1 MNPQVI
7 DIACA
12 VHQAGGQA
20 LIVGG
25 YVRDRLLGIE
35 SKDIDIEVFGLDL
48 PALERL
54 LSRYGSIYTAGRSFG
69 VVRIKSLDIDFSL
82 PRRDHKVAPGHRG
95 FAVEF
100 DPGLDFSQAAR
111 RRDFTINSIGLDP
124 LTGEII
130 DPHDGRGD
138 LRTRTLRSTDSS
150 RFAED
155 PLRGLRAAQFIARFS
170 LAADA
175 ELLRLCASLD
185 LGELPPARV
194 GEEFRK
200 LLLLGHRPSQGLDF
214 LCRTDLLRF
223 FPEIAALKSV
233 PQDPEWHPEGDVW
246 THTLMVLDAASQLRN
261 ADKDSDLLLM
271 LGALCHDFGKPQTTV
286 EIDGRVR
293 SPGHDDAGV
302 EPTVEFLTRLNLPR
316 QKQRQV
322 TALVRY
328 HLVPTL
334 FVKQGTGARG
344 YRRLARKLSAADVS
358 PELLLRVAK
367 ADHLGRT
374 TSEAKAGV
382 FSAEDPFRQ
391 AMSEY
396 LVSGRPPPPVVTGY
410 HLLEYGLAPGPSL
423 GECLAE
429 CELIQDETGWDDPQ
443 RIIAAVLERK
453 LAPLPVEEEM
463 K

>member
-7 DIACA
+7 DIARSI
-12 VHQAGGQA
+12 HQAGGQA

-25 YVRDRLLGIE
+25 YVRDRLLEIE
-35 SKDIDIEVFGLDL
+35 SKDIDVEVFGLEL
-48 PALERL
+48 PALETL

-82 PRRDHKVAPGHRG
+82 PRRDHKIAPGHRG

-100 DPGLDFSQAAR
+100 DPGLDFAQAAR

-130 DPHDGRGD
+130 DPHGGRKD
-138 LRTRTLRSTDSS
+138 LQTRTLRSTDSS
-150 RFAED
+150 HFADD

-170 LAADA
+170 LEPDV

-185 LGELPPARV
+185 LGELPPARI

-200 LLLLGHRPSQGLDF
+200 LLLLSHRPAQGFDF
-214 LCRTDLLRF
+214 LWRTNLLRF
-223 FPEIAALKSV
+223 FPEVAALERV

-246 THTLMVLDAASQLRN
+246 THTLMVLDAASQLRT
-261 ADKDSDLLLM
+261 ADKDSDWLLM

-302 EPTVEFLTRLNLPR
+302 APTVEFLTRLNLPR
-316 QKQRQV
+316 RRQRQV
-322 TALVRY
+322 AALVRH

-334 FVKQGTGARG
+334 FVKQGTGAKG
-344 YRRLARKLSAADVS
+344 YRRLARKLSAADIS
-358 PELLLRVAK
+358 PELLLRLAK

-374 TSEAKAGV
+374 TSEAKAGF
-382 FSAEDPFRQ
+382 FSAEEPFRQ
-391 AMSEY
+391 AMSAY
-396 LVSGRPPPPVVTGY
+396 LLSGKPAKRVVTGH

-429 CELIQDETGWDDPQ
+429 CESIQDETGWEDPQ
-443 RIIAAVLERK
+443 RIIAAMLGRK
-453 LAPLPVEEEM
+453 AAHLHIGEET